1 MLIYTKDKSAID
13 ALGPLRRR
21 KAKQRFDALPY
32 LGKLLFIMAPRPAF
46 TNVLFLAASAE
57 AGAAA
62 PRAAYDA
69 TATRDAVR
77 ARALAASPVGASLE
91 DAAGAT
97 VVRAVPSHRVA
108 AVVSTTAPLA
118 VVARASSGR
127 GDAAAVSAA
136 LAPAVPSPAQSNA
149 VVMLEAPS
157 LPAAPVVEQAVDS
170 DDEFALDDD
179 DVEEAFAA
187 ADEPTPPDAYEAF
200 VNTLDRPTFRRACS
214 LACSRADRERYAS
227 LPELIEF
234 GVRIGNL
241 GAALVADSLS
251 EPGDPV
257 TEADVRGGAACPF
270 LPFTREDRRRRAH
283 ERPSSAT
290 SRRAGPRPGRARAFL
305 GR

>member
-62 PRAAYDA
+62 PRAAHDA
-69 TATRDAVR
+69 AATRDAVR

-257 TEADVRGGAACPF
+257 TEADVRGGAARPIRPF
-270 LPFTREDRRRRAH
+270 ARDDRPRRSH

-290 SRRAGPRPGRARAFL
+290 SRRAGPQSRCAPAFPGR
-305 GR
+305 

>member
-57 AGAAA
+57 AGATA
-62 PRAAYDA
+62 PRAAHDA
-69 TATRDAVR
+69 AAARDARR
-77 ARALAASPVGASLE
+77 APAAASPVGASLE

-257 TEADVRGGAACPF
+257 TEADVRGGAARPIRPF
-270 LPFTREDRRRRAH
+270 ARDDRPRRSH

-290 SRRAGPRPGRARAFL
+290 SRRAGPQSRCAPAFPGR
-305 GR
+305 

>member
-62 PRAAYDA
+62 PRAAHDA
-69 TATRDAVR
+69 AAARDARR
-77 ARALAASPVGASLE
+77 APAAASPVGASLE

-257 TEADVRGGAACPF
+257 TEADVRGGAARPIRPF
-270 LPFTREDRRRRAH
+270 ARDDRPRRSH

-290 SRRAGPRPGRARAFL
+290 SRRAGPQSRCAPAFPGR
-305 GR
+305 